1 MVDINERLMEAAK
14 RGYEAKLKALLREPG
29 CNALGKDF
37 EDWTALMHAAYGGH
51 DACVRILIPVSDA
64 PAKTKTGQ
72 TALMWAAGCGYE
84 ACVRLLLPVSD
95 ASSAD
100 TEGRTPLMWAACAG
114 REDCLR
120 ILLPVSDVQA
130 RDSKGLTA
138 SYSARSHGNESV
150 AQFIEDY
157 AFAQIEHAAIEA
169 AASAGVPRNRAAPR
183 V

>member
-1 MVDINERLMEAAK
+1 MSSIDRKLRDAAGFGEEA
-14 RGYEAKLKALLREPG
+14 ELKELLRNPG
-29 CNALGKDF
+29 CNALNADELG
-37 EDWTALMHAAYGGH
+37 M
-51 DACVRILIPVSDA
+51 
-64 PAKTKTGQ
+64 
-72 TALMWAAGCGYE
+72 TALMWATRYGYE
-84 ACVRLLLPVSD
+84 SCVRLLLPVSD
-95 ASSAD
+95 ASAAD
-100 TEGRTPLMWAACAG
+100 TDGWTTLMWAANYG
-114 REDCLR
+114 HEDCLR

>member
-51 DACVRILIPVSDA
+51 D
-64 PAKTKTGQ
+64 
-72 TALMWAAGCGYE
+72 